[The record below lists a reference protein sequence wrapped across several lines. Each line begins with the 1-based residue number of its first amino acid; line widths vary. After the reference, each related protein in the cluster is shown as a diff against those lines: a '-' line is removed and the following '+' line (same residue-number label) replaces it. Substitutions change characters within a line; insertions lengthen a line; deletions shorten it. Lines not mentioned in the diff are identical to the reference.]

1 MQQLITQLKTSIE
14 KYLHFDLI
22 CLFFIGYATA
32 IILSTDHYII
42 RVLTY
47 FPLLLLLLTAL
58 ITLLFIPQQI
68 KEVYAKTLL
77 FVGTL
82 TAVLLST
89 WIV

>member
-1 MQQLITQLKTSIE
+1 MQQLLKDLKTWAE

-32 IILSTDHYII
+32 IILSEDNYIV
-42 RVLTY
+42 RALTY

-58 ITLLFIPQQI
+58 ITLLFTPQQI
-68 KEVYAKTLL
+68 KVIYAKTLL
-77 FVGTL
+77 FIITL
-82 TAVLLST
+82 TTVLLSV